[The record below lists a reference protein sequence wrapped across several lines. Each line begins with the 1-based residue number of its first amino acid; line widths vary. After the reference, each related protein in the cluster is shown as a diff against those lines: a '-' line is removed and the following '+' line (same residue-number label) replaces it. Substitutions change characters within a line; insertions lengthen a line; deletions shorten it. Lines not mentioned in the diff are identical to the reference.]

1 MIKKQSLK
9 SLPDNTAVIWAC
21 GHMIDG
27 VYKFIDVFIDRKSA
41 FECLVNYPIITSPVV
56 EDHARI
62 SEVRVNAEHIFTFI
76 KRPTYM
82 GYISLCL
89 AADSVSTTCYDL
101 QQ

>member
-1 MIKKQSLK
+1 MIKKESLK
-9 SLPDNTAVIWAC
+9 SLPDDTAVIWGC

-27 VYKFIDVFIDRKSA
+27 VYQFIDVFIDLKSA
-41 FECLVNYPIITSPVV
+41 FACLVDYPIIMSSAV

-101 QQ
+101 RQ